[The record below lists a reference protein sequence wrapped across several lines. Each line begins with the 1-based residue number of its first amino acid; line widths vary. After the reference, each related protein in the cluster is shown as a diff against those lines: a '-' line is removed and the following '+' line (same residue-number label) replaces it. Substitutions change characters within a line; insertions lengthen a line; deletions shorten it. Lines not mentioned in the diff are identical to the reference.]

1 MGNHYS
7 HITKDH
13 LIFLDLIGEEL
24 ARKLIQELGPIRI
37 SLYLINEHLN
47 QKEIAK
53 SLKSNKP
60 VKQIA
65 KEVGVHKTTVYRFQ
79 KKMRV
84 KK

>member
-37 SLYLINEHLN
+37 SLSPIKEYLI
-47 QKEIAK
+47 QMDIAK
-53 SLKSNKP
+53 ALKSDLSIR
-60 VKQIA
+60 QIA
-65 KEVGVHKTTVYRFQ
+65 YKVKVHISTVYRFL
-79 KKMRV
+79 KRMRN
-84 KK
+84 K